1 MQVLVVRS
9 MQFSWIAFEFVVQ
22 RQNSNGILKNFLQV
36 NQDFKFMQFSA
47 FIYFFTL

>member
-22 RQNSNGILKNFLQV
+22 RQNSDGILKNFMQV
-36 NQDFKFMQFSA
+36 QDFKFMQFSA